1 MREIRKEGRH
11 EAGPIIIFRALLLIK
26 MGGMNV
32 SRERIRSSLD
42 GV

>member
-26 MGGMNV
+26 IWGG
-32 SRERIRSSLD
+32 
-42 GV
+42 